1 MTMSY
6 LKKLSVEDALNTLA
20 EELEKAIKPVVQ
32 GERLGAD
39 SLLELD
45 GLAALCRMYAVD
57 AAHGELAVAGK
68 PGAVCEVAGALY
80 LEAEAIEAYLEESMM
95 DSYPD
100 GTDYMFDL
108 VTMADVQTALDD
120 LQEALQKA
128 GLLEDEDTLYCMA
141 GTDGDEVELDDGMR
155 MIHIDGSD
163 EELCE
168 LVSKVESAMIAA
180 CLLEEGESLVFAG
193 GPDNEDDE
201 NDSEPKDEL
210 GAPQEAMKNLVEAIL
225 EAGLLEKGESLCVSV
240 VDGDIEP
247 EIGEGQRLICYD
259 SKIKFYVDALKATM
273 VGVELMKEDQELVL
287 LAGTGFDVDED
298 EENLDVEVLSM
309 AELDDDDAERVKI
322 MSDLLFQ
329 TGALGEDQGI
339 QIIRMAQASRS
350 GKPFIT
356 MSVGNGTV
364 LSVVPD

>member
-6 LKKLSVEDALNTLA
+6 LKKLSVEDALNTLS
-20 EELEKAIKPVVQ
+20 EELEKAVKPVVQ

-80 LEAEAIEAYLEESMM
+80 LEAEAIEAYLEESTMEA
-95 DSYPD
+95 YPD

-128 GLLEDEDTLYCMA
+128 GLLEDGEVLYCMI
-141 GTDGDEVELDDGMR
+141 GEDGDEVELDEGLR
-155 MIHIDGSD
+155 PILIDDSD
-163 EELCE
+163 EELDE
-168 LVSKVESAMIAA
+168 LVSNVEGAMAVA
-180 CLLEEGESLVFAG
+180 GMLEDDESLVLAAG
-193 GPDNEDDE
+193 LDDEEDEDD
-201 NDSEPKDEL
+201 SEAEDEL
-210 GAPQEAMKNLVEAIL
+210 DAPQEAMKNLVEAIV

-240 VDGDIEP
+240 VDGDAEP

-259 SKIKFYVDALKATM
+259 SKIEFYVDALKATM
-273 VGVELMKEDQELVL
+273 VGVELMKKDQELVL
-287 LAGTGFDVDED
+287 LAGTGFDKDEG
-298 EENLDVEVLSM
+298 EEALDVEILSM
-309 AELDDDDAERVKI
+309 AELDDDDAERAKI
-322 MSDLLFQ
+322 MSDLLFRA
-329 TGALGEDQGI
+329 GGLGEDQGI